1 MTMMIGSIPQ
11 QDVFSARHVCKEFAD
26 GSCRSHPWGIVLHSF
41 LLFVPMFIVVAAIL
55 VMPDAA
61 EKMLSED
68 PQQLLPTLV
77 RDYMPMWLRVV
88 FFGAVLSAVM
98 STASATM
105 LAPSTIFVE
114 NVLRHFMKIDD
125 RNMLRAMRLSV
136 AVFAVCVL
144 SYSIALEGAAIYDMV
159 AMAYQFPVVGAFWP
173 LVCGLYWKKA
183 TRLGCYIS
191 IFLVAQSGWCLPGQL

>member
-1 MTMMIGSIPQ
+1 M
-11 QDVFSARHVCKEFAD
+11 
-26 GSCRSHPWGIVLHSF
+26 GIVYILF
-41 LLFVPMFIVVAAIL
+41 AFVPMFIVVAAIL

-114 NVLRHFMKIDD
+114 NVLRHFMKSTIAICFEPCASPSLSSLFASILFD
-125 RNMLRAMRLSV
+125 RA
-136 AVFAVCVL
+136 
-144 SYSIALEGAAIYDMV
+144 
-159 AMAYQFPVVGAFWP
+159 
-173 LVCGLYWKKA
+173 
-183 TRLGCYIS
+183 
-191 IFLVAQSGWCLPGQL
+191 